1 MMKVSHHSATET
13 KDHMR
18 TSVIMAAYNRG
29 KDIGPSIDAILCQSD
44 DDLELIIVN
53 DGSSDDTEKYVLEY
67 KDPRVVYL
75 TKANGGQASARNLG
89 IQHARGKY
97 TAYCDHDDI
106 YHKDHVKTLADFLD
120 VNQAVD
126 VVYSNANFIVF
137 GQFDRV
143 TDFSSPKKD
152 PEKDLYFVPMPS
164 TMMHRKTAIEKT
176 GLWDDHE
183 IIRMGGEDWDLWLR
197 FRDKLKIAH
206 LSKVLTDYHL
216 HGRNMNT
223 GKIRRKE
230 IVLTRAYVFTKRFK
244 ERMKTLG
251 VVKALIKSVP
261 EYMRIFG

>member
-1 MMKVSHHSATET
+1 VE
-13 KDHMR
+13 KDRMR
-18 TSVIMAAYNRG
+18 TSVIMAAFNRG
-29 KDIGPSIDAILCQSD
+29 GDIGPSIDAILCQSD
-44 DDLELIIVN
+44 DEFELIIIN
-53 DGSSDDTEKYVLEY
+53 DGSSDDTEEHILRY
-67 KDPRVVYL
+67 KDPRIVYL
-75 TKANGGQASARNLG
+75 KKENSGQASARNLG
-89 IQHARGKY
+89 LHHARGNY
-97 TAYCDHDDI
+97 IAYCDHDDI

-120 VNQAVD
+120 GNQAVD

-143 TDFSSPKKD
+143 TDFSNPRKA
-152 PEKDLYFVPMPS
+152 PENDLYFVPMPS
-164 TMMHRKTAIEKT
+164 TVMHRKTAIEKV

-197 FRDKLKIAH
+197 FKDKLKIAH
-206 LSKVLTDYHL
+206 LSKVLTDYCL

-230 IVLTRAYVFTKRFK
+230 IILTRAYVFTKRLK

-251 VVKALIKSVP
+251 VVNALIQSVP